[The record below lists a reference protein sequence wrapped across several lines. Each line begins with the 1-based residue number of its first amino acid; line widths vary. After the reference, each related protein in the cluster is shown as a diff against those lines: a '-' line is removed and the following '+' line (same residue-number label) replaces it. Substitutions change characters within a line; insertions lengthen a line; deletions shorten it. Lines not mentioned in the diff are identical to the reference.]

1 MHLYTKY
8 AENKRI
14 ATNRI
19 NSKYGQKTSL
29 MRWQANA
36 IPYKVAAAAYLN
48 LNKQI
53 YVTILFI

>member
-19 NSKYGQKTSL
+19 NSKCGQKTSL